1 MINRSNA
8 LPGIVLSSV
17 SVSLERLN
25 SFMKHA
31 SLYRRFWGTGARRAG
46 STGRAGAAALL
57 TLAFFAVVTGARA
70 QDSSKFVVKKYD
82 IKVQLFPTT
91 HILDA
96 TARIDFVPQTST
108 SQLTFELNSALRVQK
123 IMDSAG
129 TDVPFQ
135 QDGLALK
142 VTLPSPV
149 TQGQDSSLTVSYKG
163 GLGTADGSPVE
174 GLKLS
179 YVGPEGSYL
188 LYPGRWFPVARPGSN
203 RYAATLHITVPTGET
218 VVASG
223 KPSPPVT
230 AGADTTYSYEFDQS
244 SFPGTFYAGTYSVQK
259 ETAFGADI
267 YLFLKPGHE
276 NYAADYGATTAK
288 IMSFFSS
295 KFGSL
300 PNGNLAVV
308 EIANDTVGGY
318 SSPGIVA
325 LASRGFTEPVND
337 QLLAHEISRQWW
349 RCLISPATPDD
360 AFLDDGL
367 SLYSSALYIEQTQG
381 EAAFENLMHTTAIGA
396 LTHEETAPISQA
408 GSLSAFTPQYDS
420 IVAQKGAMVFH
431 MLRWVIGDKAFTKT
445 LQDLVQQY
453 AWKPLTTQDFEKAA
467 EQASNEKLTYF
478 FAQWVS
484 STGVPQFKDSW
495 AIYRVGTHYQ
505 VVGKI
510 QQDLDIFRM
519 PVDVRVNSEGRRPVN
534 DRVQMVGTTSDFTVN
549 TVTRPTHVEIDPGSH
564 ILKIT
569 DKIRTEVE
577 IARGDQLVAE
587 QAYLPAIKQYQKV
600 VQDNK
605 NDSLAHFRLGQI
617 YFRLHNYNAAAEEM
631 RAALDGNLQPKWVE
645 AWAHLTLGKIFDA
658 TGQRDRALNEYQR
671 ALQTKDDTQGAME
684 QAKQYIQKPY
694 SDQNQALASGN

>member
-1 MINRSNA
+1 MKNA
-8 LPGIVLSSV
+8 LL
-17 SVSLERLN
+17 
-25 SFMKHA
+25 FC
-31 SLYRRFWGTGARRAG
+31 RFRTAVTRRAG
-46 STGRAGAAALL
+46 GTGCARGAALL
-57 TLAFFAVVTGARA
+57 ALALFAALSGARA
-70 QDSSKFVVKKYD
+70 ADPSQFVVKKYD
-82 IKVQLFPTT
+82 IKVQLFPTI

-96 TARIDFVPQTST
+96 TTRIDYVPQTSI
-108 SQLTFELNSALRVQK
+108 SQLSFELNSALRVQK
-123 IMDSAG
+123 IVDSAG
-129 TDVPFQ
+129 ADVSFQ
-135 QDGLALK
+135 QDGLTLK
-142 VTLPSPV
+142 ITLPSPV
-149 TQGQDSSLTVSYKG
+149 TNGQASSLTVSYKG
-163 GLGTADGSPVE
+163 GLGTAEGSPVE

-179 YVGPEGSYL
+179 YVGTEGSYL
-188 LYPGRWFPVARPGSN
+188 LYPGRWFPVARPGLN
-203 RYAATLHITVPTGET
+203 RFSATLHVTVPTGET
-218 VVASG
+218 VIASG
-223 KPSPPVT
+223 TPSPPVDE
-230 AGADTTYSYEFDQS
+230 AGNTTYSFEFDQS
-244 SFPGTFYAGTYSVQK
+244 AFPGTFYAGTYSAQH
-259 ETAFGADI
+259 ESAFGANV

-276 NYAADYGATTAK
+276 NYAADYGATAAK

-308 EIANDTVGGY
+308 EIPNDTVGGY

-325 LASRGFTEPVND
+325 LATRGFSSPVNE

-349 RCLISPATPDD
+349 GSYVSPATPDD

-367 SLYSSALYIEQTQG
+367 ALYASALYIENSKG
-381 EAAFENLMHTTAIGA
+381 ETAFENLMHTTAIGA

-408 GSLSAFTPQYDS
+408 GSLQPYTPQYHS

-431 MLRWVIGDKAFTKT
+431 MLRWVIGDEAFTRT
-445 LQDLVQQY
+445 LHEVVQQY
-453 AWKPLTTQDFEKAA
+453 AWKPISTLDFEKAA
-467 EQASNEKLTYF
+467 EQASKEKLTYF

-495 AIYRVGTHYQ
+495 AIYRVGNHYQ

-534 DRVQMVGTTSDFTVN
+534 DRIQMVGTTSDFTVN

-564 ILKIT
+564 ILKMT

-587 QAYLPAIKQYQKV
+587 QAYLEAVKQYQKV
-600 VQDNK
+600 VEQNK

-617 YFRLHNYNAAAEEM
+617 YLRLHNYNAAAEEM

-645 AWAHLTLGKIFDA
+645 VWAHLTLGKIFDA

-694 SDQNQALASGN
+694 SDQNRAIS

>member
-1 MINRSNA
+1 
-8 LPGIVLSSV
+8 
-17 SVSLERLN
+17 
-25 SFMKHA
+25 MKHA
-31 SLYRRFWGTGARRAG
+31 ALFRKLTGTLKRPAGCIGHTRTAGLLGLMLLAGLSSLL
-46 STGRAGAAALL
+46 AADP
-57 TLAFFAVVTGARA
+57 A
-70 QDSSKFVVKKYD
+70 QFVVKKYD

-91 HILDA
+91 HILEA
-96 TARIDFVPQTST
+96 TTRVDFVPNTSI
-108 SQLTFELNSALRVQK
+108 SQLSFELNSALRVQK
-123 IMDSAG
+123 IVDSSG
-129 TDVPFQ
+129 TDVQFQ
-135 QDGLALK
+135 QDGLSLRI
-142 VTLPSPV
+142 TLPSPV
-149 TQGQDSSLTVSYKG
+149 TEGQASSITISYKG

-188 LYPGRWFPVARPGSN
+188 LYPGRWFPVVRPGLN
-203 RYAATLHITVPTGET
+203 RFAAALHVTVPTGET
-218 VVASG
+218 VIASG
-223 KPSPPVT
+223 KPSPPVDE
-230 AGADTTYSYEFDQS
+230 GGNTTYSFEFDQS
-244 SFPGTFYAGTYSVQK
+244 SFPGTFYAGNYSLQR
-259 ETAFGADI
+259 ETAFGANI

-276 NYAADYGATTAK
+276 NYAADYGATAAK
-288 IMSFFSS
+288 IMSFFSD

-325 LASRGFTEPVND
+325 LASRGFSEPVNE

-349 RCLISPATPDD
+349 RCLVSPATPDD

-367 SLYSSALYIEQTQG
+367 ALYSSALYIEKSQG
-381 EAAFENLMHTTAIGA
+381 ETAFENLMHTTAIGA

-408 GSLSAFTPQYDS
+408 GSLQPFTPQYHS

-431 MLRWVIGDKAFTKT
+431 MLRWVIGDAAFTKA
-445 LQDLVQQY
+445 LHELVQQY
-453 AWKPLTTQDFEKAA
+453 AWKSISTLDFEKAA

-495 AIYRVGTHYQ
+495 AIYRVGNHYQ

-519 PVDVRVNSEGRRPVN
+519 PVDVRVKSEGRRPIN
-534 DRVQMVGTTSDFTVN
+534 DRVQMVGTTADFTVN
-549 TVTRPTHVEIDPGSH
+549 TVTRPTQVEVDPGSH
-564 ILKIT
+564 ILKMT

-587 QAYLPAIKQYQKV
+587 QAYLEAVKQYQKV
-600 VQDNK
+600 VDQNK
-605 NDSLAHFRLGQI
+605 NNSLAHFRLGQI

-631 RAALDGNLQPKWVE
+631 RAALDGNLQPKWIEV
-645 AWAHLTLGKIFDA
+645 WAHLTLGKIFDA

-671 ALQTKDDTQGAME
+671 ALQTKDDTQGALQ
-684 QAKQYIQKPY
+684 QANQYIKKPY
-694 SDQNQALASGN
+694 SDQSRAIG

>member
-1 MINRSNA
+1 MKNA
-8 LPGIVLSSV
+8 LPFC
-17 SVSLERLN
+17 RLRT
-25 SFMKHA
+25 A
-31 SLYRRFWGTGARRAG
+31 AARRAG
-46 STGRAGAAALL
+46 DRGCARGAALL
-57 TLAFFAVVTGARA
+57 ALALFAALSGARA
-70 QDSSKFVVKKYD
+70 ADPSQFVVKNYD
-82 IKVQLFPTT
+82 IKVQLFPST
-91 HILDA
+91 HILNA
-96 TARIDFVPQTST
+96 TTRIDFVPQTTT
-108 SQLTFELNSALRVQK
+108 SQLSFELNSALRVQK
-123 IMDSAG
+123 IVDSAG

-135 QDGLALK
+135 QDGLTLK
-142 VTLPSPV
+142 ITLPSPV
-149 TQGQDSSLTVSYKG
+149 TNGQASSLTVSYKG

-188 LYPGRWFPVARPGSN
+188 LYPGRWFPVASPGLN
-203 RYAATLHITVPTGET
+203 RFAATLHVTVPTGET
-218 VVASG
+218 VIASG
-223 KPSPPVT
+223 TPSPPVDE
-230 AGADTTYSYEFDQS
+230 AGNTTYSFKFDQS
-244 SFPGTFYAGTYSVQK
+244 AFPGTFYAGTYSVQH
-259 ETAFGADI
+259 ESAFGANI

-276 NYAADYGATTAK
+276 NYAADYGATAAK
-288 IMSFFSS
+288 VMSLFSS

-318 SSPGIVA
+318 SSAGIVA
-325 LASRGFTEPVND
+325 LATRGFSSPVNE
-337 QLLAHEISRQWW
+337 QLLAREISRQWW
-349 RCLISPATPDD
+349 GSYVSPATPDD

-367 SLYSSALYIEQTQG
+367 SLYSSALYIEQSQG
-381 EAAFENLMHTTAIGA
+381 ETAFENLMHSTAIGA

-408 GSLSAFTPQYDS
+408 GSLQPFTPQYDS

-431 MLRWVIGDKAFTKT
+431 MLRWVIGDKAFTKA
-445 LQDLVQQY
+445 LQTLVQQY
-453 AWKPLTTQDFEKAA
+453 VWKSVTTQDFEKAA

-495 AIYRVGTHYQ
+495 AIYRVGNHYQ

-534 DRVQMVGTTSDFTVN
+534 DRVQMVGTTADFTVN

-564 ILKIT
+564 ILKLT

-577 IARGDQLVAE
+577 ITRGDQLVAE
-587 QAYLPAIKQYQKV
+587 QAYLEAVKQYQMV
-600 VQDNK
+600 VQQNK

-617 YFRLHNYNAAAEEM
+617 YLRLHNYNAAAEEM
-631 RAALDGNLQPKWVE
+631 RAALDGNLEPKWIEV
-645 AWAHLTLGKIFDA
+645 WAHLTLGKIFDA

-671 ALQTKDDTQGAME
+671 ALQTKDDTQGAIE

-694 SDQNQALASGN
+694 SDENRAIG